1 MGDRSSLFT
10 ITLGI
15 VWVMVTVLVAGI
27 LVVFRYVFCTVMIE
41 VWVTVVASMIFL
53 VGVMVTGAS
62 V

>member
-1 MGDRSSLFT
+1 
-10 ITLGI
+10 
-15 VWVMVTVLVAGI
+15 MVTVLVAGI

-41 VWVTVVASMIFL
+41 VWVAVVASMIFL